1 MASIRSQGGVIEIRE
16 CVSTARGPRQRALAR
31 FRGVLTP
38 EVLDRAAAAARR
50 PFDRRALIDRARARG
65 ISVAEQPRSSAA
77 RRLLADLRAG
87 RSLDPT
93 LVTLLREALAGQ
105 EGRALPDHLVDP
117 AEWLGRSEAARGRA
131 LRGLLRVASRV
142 ARSRARGVEAE
153 AETGAEGFPRFDSG
167 ERFAS

>member
-1 MASIRSQGGVIEIRE
+1 MASIRVQAGVFEIRE
-16 CVSTARGPRQRALAR
+16 CVSTAQGPRQRALAR

-50 PFDRRALIDRARARG
+50 PFDRRALIERARARG
-65 ISVAEQPRSSAA
+65 IAVSERPRSGAA

-87 RSLDPT
+87 RSLDPS
-93 LVTLLREALAGQ
+93 LVTLLRDALAGQ
-105 EGRALPDHLVDP
+105 EGRALPEHLVDP

-142 ARSRARGVEAE
+142 ARSRGRRAQ
-153 AETGAEGFPRFDSG
+153 AETEPFPRFDSG

>member
-1 MASIRSQGGVIEIRE
+1 MASIRAQGGVFEIRE

-50 PFDRRALIDRARARG
+50 PFDRTALIQRARARG
-65 ISVAEQPRSSAA
+65 IPVSERPRSGAA

-87 RSLDPT
+87 RSLDPS

-105 EGRALPDHLVDP
+105 AGRPLPDHLVDP
-117 AEWLGRSEAARGRA
+117 AEWLGHSEAARGRA

-142 ARSRARGVEAE
+142 ARSRAGVVETAAE
-153 AETGAEGFPRFDSG
+153 RFPRFDSG
-167 ERFAS
+167 ERFVS